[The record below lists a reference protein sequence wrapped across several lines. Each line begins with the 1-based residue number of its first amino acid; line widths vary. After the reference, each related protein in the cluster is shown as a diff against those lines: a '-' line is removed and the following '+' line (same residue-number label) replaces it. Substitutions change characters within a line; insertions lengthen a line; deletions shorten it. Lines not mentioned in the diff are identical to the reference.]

1 MVETHTLSLRFV
13 GGWSDAERA
22 EDGFAVG
29 GHTGEFAL
37 RGFAEKVQ
45 QGKQALLAS
54 VEYRFPLMV
63 IERGLG
69 YWPIFFD
76 DLRGGVFVEAG
87 LAGDTLDIENL
98 KVGFGAELSLSLT
111 TGYFFNWA
119 LRLGIAQGLG
129 EPSPKLYLSVG
140 L

>member
-1 MVETHTLSLRFV
+1 V
-13 GGWSDAERA
+13 
-22 EDGFAVG
+22 
-29 GHTGEFAL
+29 
-37 RGFAEKVQ
+37 RG
-45 QGKQALLAS
+45 S
-54 VEYRFPLMV
+54 VFLDM
-63 IERGLG
+63 
-69 YWPIFFD
+69 
-76 DLRGGVFVEAG
+76 G

-98 KVGFGAELSLSLT
+98 KLGFGAELSLSLT

>member
-1 MVETHTLSLRFV
+1 M
-13 GGWSDAERA
+13 GN
-22 EDGFAVG
+22 
-29 GHTGEFAL
+29 FAL

-45 QGKQALLAS
+45 QGKQALISTL
-54 VEYRFPLMV
+54 EYSFPLAT
-63 IERGLG
+63 IERAPSS
-69 YWPIFFD
+69 WPIFFD
-76 DLRGGVFVEAG
+76 DVRGSVFLDMG